1 MKKLLLLVFLILVCV
16 VGCMIADEQLEVA
29 RLKDVSP
36 VVSTTLPVVQI
47 SSDDAVFELQ
57 LYDNEA
63 SRAFLKQLPQTL
75 VMNRWGDGGYGGVL
89 AKKENIVQDKKN
101 QRRAFFKG
109 EVVWH
114 KKKNVLFLM
123 FGPTPVGLTVD
134 EPMLLTF
141 NSIPVGRLKD
151 YSGLEHLPGV
161 AEFLF
166 QIKK

>member
-36 VVSTTLPVVQI
+36 VVSTTWPVVQI

-75 VMNRWGDGGYGGVL
+75 VMNRWGDGGYGGAL
-89 AKKENIVQDKKN
+89 
-101 QRRAFFKG
+101 
-109 EVVWH
+109 
-114 KKKNVLFLM
+114 
-123 FGPTPVGLTVD
+123 
-134 EPMLLTF
+134 
-141 NSIPVGRLKD
+141 
-151 YSGLEHLPGV
+151 
-161 AEFLF
+161 
-166 QIKK
+166 